1 MPKNND
7 DISSLR
13 ARAMDRTQARENLK
27 QETAAARERLK
38 PSNLMTEAKSKA
50 AARVR
55 KTGKSA
61 VSGIR
66 AHPGITATVAA
77 TATLIA
83 MRRPIARLIANRQK
97 SRPDQTPDQ
106 IEE

>member
-13 ARAMDRTQARENLK
+13 TLALNRTQARENLK
-27 QETAAARERLK
+27 HDTAATRERLK
-38 PSNLMTEAKSKA
+38 PSNLMAEAKSKA

-55 KTGKSA
+55 KTGEGA
-61 VSGIR
+61 INGIR

-83 MRRPIARLIANRQK
+83 MRRPIAKLIANHQK
-97 SRPDQTPDQ
+97 SRLDQT
-106 IEE
+106 EE